1 MPTAGVSTLTVVPP
15 LLENSKLAWVLALQ
29 AAFQSAI
36 TDPALKYSP
45 VESQT
50 KLKIYTAYPRRF
62 EFLPF
67 IAVSLGS
74 GDMSFTYL
82 SDDFVDDDLK
92 SSTVAYAGRVV
103 MTVQLTVVS
112 KSTAERERIVD
123 HLIIFVR
130 HILTDI
136 LRAHGQTV
144 TRDIRVGPET
154 LVEVENEPAYEQV
167 IDIPVYLEYQ
177 AFIDQSTFEY
187 IRKMSVTA
195 NAVNVTAT
203 P

>member
-1 MPTAGVSTLTVVPP
+1 MPAAGTSTLTVVPP

-29 AAFQSAI
+29 AAFQSPI
-36 TDPALKYSP
+36 TDPALVYSP
-45 VESQT
+45 NESLT

-82 SDDFVDDDLK
+82 SDDFVDEDAAT
-92 SSTVAYAGRVV
+92 STVTYAGRVV
-103 MTVQLTVVS
+103 MTVQLTVVA
-112 KSTAERERIVD
+112 KSTVERERIID
-123 HLIIFVR
+123 HLIIFIR
-130 HILTDI
+130 HLFTDI
-136 LRAHGQTV
+136 LRGHGQTV

-167 IDIPVYLEYQ
+167 IDVPVYLEYM
-177 AFIDQSTFEY
+177 ATIDQSTFQY
-187 IRKMSVTA
+187 IRNMTVTA
-195 NAVNVTAT
+195 IAENITVK